1 MTTVCAALEEG
12 GGGGCFAHED
22 GLKYLVRY
30 TFGKVQYR

>member
-1 MTTVCAALEEG
+1 MTTVCAALE

-30 TFGKVQYR
+30 TFG